1 MLEPVAMARKSWSNL
16 FLLMGAVNLALALTP
31 RNPVRLVDWIAIPC
45 FLTLAIWVRRRMI

>member
-1 MLEPVAMARKSWSNL
+1 MARKSWSNL
-16 FLLMGAVNLALALTP
+16 FLLMGAINLVLGLTP